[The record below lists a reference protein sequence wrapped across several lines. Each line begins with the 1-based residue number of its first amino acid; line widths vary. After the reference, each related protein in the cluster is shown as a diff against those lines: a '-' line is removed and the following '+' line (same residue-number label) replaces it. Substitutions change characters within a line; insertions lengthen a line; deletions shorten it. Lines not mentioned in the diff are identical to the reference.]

1 MIRTRVNNTN
11 QDLYMRVSLDKA
23 VKAIYSS
30 VKLEQILNEAIANSI
45 DANASSIQIDITGN
59 LPQSKNG
66 NIEDLSIT
74 IKDNGN
80 GFTEQS
86 LKRFITLYDHQDD
99 FHKGVGRLA
108 FKRAFKKVHIDS
120 VNVNSKEVEF
130 EFNDNLELES
140 IKFYDGNKKEKS
152 TVIYL
157 SKPESG
163 IQNIKQINF
172 STDYLKNTVLK
183 EFFVTLLSFKLKK
196 KDIKISITT
205 NLQDKN
211 NSLAPNAPI
220 NTLISCADIPDLK
233 KTTLNLGTQISKDP
247 KSYQCYYQFD
257 SKALEKGYSFIAIS
271 VDKRSVQL
279 DEFKNASFAGQRC
292 IFIVYDEIS
301 DTETDAC
308 RTMPTFKNSKIKSEL
323 QKAIT
328 EKINALAISEI
339 QNFKTSSEKSYSN
352 LVEQKPFI
360 ANFVDKDK
368 FGLIPVNEIEKD
380 AYKKQMEARMKFFGM
395 DVSSMSEMEF
405 KKQYAFAKDKFAEY
419 VMSRFKV
426 LDFIKSTNEKDKES
440 VIHNLLVKQRS
451 VIESEKENISS
462 MNNLWLF
469 DERFSTFDYI
479 YSDKRISDLYKRME
493 NSKLI
498 DAYEKNNR
506 PDIAIA
512 FSDNPEKHEEGL
524 ELVIIE
530 IKKRNSD
537 YSSISSLDSELSN
550 SARAF
555 ASYFKHV
562 NRIWYYGVADIKDE
576 YVGQIRTATYVPLF
590 SKGKC
595 FCKTTDVYDTLGN
608 NVITKADFY
617 LLDYSAVLNDAEA
630 RLQSFKRVLL
640 KAFKGKI

>member
-86 LKRFITLYDHQDD
+86 LKRFITLYDPQDD

-108 FKRAFKKVHIDS
+108 FKRAFKKVQIES
-120 VNVNSKEVEF
+120 VNVDNGEVEF
-130 EFNDNLELES
+130 EFNDKLELDR
-140 IKFYDGNKKEKS
+140 IKSQVVCDKEKS
-152 TVIYL
+152 TVISL
-157 SKPESG
+157 SNPVSD
-163 IQNIKQINF
+163 IQNIKQSNF
-172 STDYLKNTVLK
+172 STEYLKNTVLK
-183 EFFVTLLSFKLKK
+183 EFFVTLLSLKQNK
-196 KDIKISITT
+196 KDITISITT
-205 NLQDKN
+205 NFVEE
-211 NSLAPNAPI
+211 NSLNKRTPI
-220 NTLISCADIPDLK
+220 TILITCADIPDLK
-233 KTTLNLGTQISKDP
+233 KTTLNLDTPVINNV
-247 KSYQCYYQFD
+247 KSYQCFYQFA
-257 SKALEKGYSFIAIS
+257 SKAIEDGYSFIAIS
-271 VDKRSVQL
+271 VDNRSVQL
-279 DEFKNASFAGQRC
+279 DELKNASFAGQRC

-301 DTETDAC
+301 DTKTDVC
-308 RTMPTFKNSKIKSEL
+308 RTIPTFKNPKIKSDL

-328 EKINALAISEI
+328 EKINSLAISEI
-339 QNFKTSSEKSYSN
+339 KDFKIKSEKSY
-352 LVEQKPFI
+352 LDLIEQKPFI

-368 FGLIPVNEIEKD
+368 FGLFQVDDIEKE
-380 AYKKQMEARMKFFGM
+380 AYKKQMEARMRFFDM
-395 DVSSMSEMEF
+395 DVKSMSETEF
-405 KKQYAFAKDKFAEY
+405 AKKYAFAKDIFAEY

-426 LDFIKSTNEKDKES
+426 LEFIKSTNEKDKES
-440 VIHNLLVKQRS
+440 VIHNLLVKQRA
-451 VIESEKENISS
+451 VIESEKENISC

-479 YSDKRISDLYKRME
+479 YSDKTISDLYQRME
-493 NSKLI
+493 DSKLI
-498 DAYEKNNR
+498 NSYEKKNR

-512 FSDNPEKHEEGL
+512 FSDDPEKHEVSL
-524 ELVIIE
+524 DLVIIE

-537 YSSISSLDSELSN
+537 YSSISSLDTELSN

-555 ASYFKHV
+555 ASYFKKV

-576 YVGQIRTATYVPLF
+576 YVGQIRTAKYVPLF

>member
-1 MIRTRVNNTN
+1 MICNQVNNTN

-23 VKAIYSS
+23 VKAIYSR
-30 VKLEQILNEAIANSI
+30 VKLEQIINEAIANSI
-45 DANASSIQIDITGN
+45 DANASSIQIEITGN

-130 EFNDNLELES
+130 EFNDKLELEK
-140 IKFYDGNKKEKS
+140 IKNNDGSNKEQC
-152 TVIYL
+152 TVISL
-157 SKPESG
+157 SDPVSD
-163 IQNIKQINF
+163 IQNIKTSNF
-172 STDYLKNTVLK
+172 SKEYLKNAVLK
-183 EFFVTLLSFKLKK
+183 EFFVTLLSLKQNK
-196 KDIKISITT
+196 KDITISITT
-205 NLQDKN
+205 NFVEE
-211 NSLAPNAPI
+211 NSLNKRTPI
-220 NTLISCADIPDLK
+220 TTLITCADIPDLNA
-233 KTTLNLGTQISKDP
+233 TTLNLDTPVINNV
-247 KSYQCYYQFD
+247 KSYQCFYQFA
-257 SKALEKGYSFIAIS
+257 SKAIEDGYSFIAIS
-271 VDKRSVQL
+271 VDNRSVQL

-308 RTMPTFKNSKIKSEL
+308 RTRPTFKNSKIKSEL

-405 KKQYAFAKDKFAEY
+405 KKQYAFAKDIFAEY

>member
-1 MIRTRVNNTN
+1 
-11 QDLYMRVSLDKA
+11 MRVSLDKA

-30 VKLEQILNEAIANSI
+30 VKLEQIINEAIANSI

-120 VNVNSKEVEF
+120 VNVDNKEVEF
-130 EFNDNLELES
+130 EFNDNLELEG
-140 IKFYDGNKKEKS
+140 IKSNDGSNKEKS

-157 SKPESG
+157 SNPVSD

-211 NSLAPNAPI
+211 NSLAPNEPI
-220 NTLISCADIPDLK
+220 DTFISCADIPDLK
-233 KTTLNLGTQISKDP
+233 KTTLNLGTQVSKAP

-279 DEFKNASFAGQRC
+279 DELKNASFAGQRC

-339 QNFKTSSEKSYSN
+339 INFKTSSEKSYSN
-352 LVEQKPFI
+352 IVEQKPFI
-360 ANFVDKDK
+360 ADFIDKDK

-380 AYKKQMEARMKFFGM
+380 AYKKQMEARMKFFDM
-395 DVSSMSEMEF
+395 DVSSMSEFEF
-405 KKQYAFAKDKFAEY
+405 KKQYAFAKDIFAEY

-426 LDFIKSTNEKDKES
+426 LDFIKSTNEKDKET
-440 VIHNLLVKQRS
+440 VIHNLLVKQRA
-451 VIESEKENISS
+451 VIESEQENISC

-479 YSDKRISDLYKRME
+479 YSDKTISDLYQRME
-493 NSKLI
+493 KSKLI
-498 DAYEKNNR
+498 NSYEKKNR

-512 FSDNPEKHEEGL
+512 FSDDPEKHEGSL
-524 ELVIIE
+524 DLVIIE

-537 YSSISSLDSELSN
+537 YSSISSLDTELSN

-555 ASYFKHV
+555 ASYFKRV

-576 YVGQIRTATYVPLF
+576 YVGQIRTAQYVPLF

-595 FCKTTDVYDTLGN
+595 FCKTTDVFDTLGKE
-608 NVITKADFY
+608 VITKADFY